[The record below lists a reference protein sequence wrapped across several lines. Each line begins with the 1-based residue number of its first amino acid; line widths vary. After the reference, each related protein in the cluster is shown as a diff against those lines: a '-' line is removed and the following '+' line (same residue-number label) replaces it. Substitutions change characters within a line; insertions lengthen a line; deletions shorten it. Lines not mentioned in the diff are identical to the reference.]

1 MSEDKKFVE
10 MTEYELNTV
19 IADYREKMRKAE
31 AIGILNEYE
40 VYKRKALIAE
50 AYLVDTSKIET
61 GKVYGLIGETRS
73 YFKVERINGVFAWG
87 FRLKGSKIEEGIPVS
102 LLQL

>member
-1 MSEDKKFVE
+1 MNNDKKFVE
-10 MTEYELNTV
+10 MTEYELKNA
-19 IADYREKMRKAE
+19 IAEYCEKMRKSE
-31 AIGILNEYE
+31 MMGILNEYE

-50 AYLVDTSKIET
+50 SYLVDTSKIEV
-61 GKVYGLIGETRS
+61 GKVYGLVGDTPS

>member
-1 MSEDKKFVE
+1 
-10 MTEYELNTV
+10 
-19 IADYREKMRKAE
+19 MRKSE
-31 AIGILNEYE
+31 MMGILNEYE

-50 AYLVDTSKIET
+50 SYLVDTSKIEI
-61 GKVYGLIGETRS
+61 GKVYGLVGDTPS
-73 YFKVERINGVFAWG
+73 YFKVERIKGVFAWG